1 MSIRKTT
8 ICLGGFRDYYRVRFR
23 VDIQIVFSPHDGVAD
38 MSSYVPLIM
47 FSGFPVFVS
56 VAWYISTYNRFIKY
70 RNQIEES
77 WSRIE
82 VALKRRFNLIPNLI
96 RSVQGYEE
104 HEAEVLQKV
113 SGRFTGTADVPE
125 RIEEES
131 RLSRSLHGLL
141 AVAEDYPDLKASQ
154 NFLSLQNSLNEIEQ
168 DIQEARNRF
177 NEAIRK
183 YNTLVE
189 SFPSSYIARKYNFPK
204 ANYFTLELATQREM
218 PKVDFSSSRAMD
230 KREQRATP

>member
-1 MSIRKTT
+1 
-8 ICLGGFRDYYRVRFR
+8 
-23 VDIQIVFSPHDGVAD
+23 
-38 MSSYVPLIM
+38 MSSYIPLII
-47 FSGFPVFVS
+47 FSGFALFVA
-56 VAWYISTYNRFIKY
+56 VTWYIKTYNGFIKY
-70 RNQIEES
+70 RNRIEES

-113 SGRFTGTADVPE
+113 SGRFTGTTNVPE

-168 DIQEARNRF
+168 DIQQARNRF
-177 NEAIRK
+177 NEAIRR

-189 SFPSSYIARKYNFPK
+189 SFPSSYLARKYNFPK
-204 ANYFTLELATQREM
+204 ADYFTLELATQREM
-218 PKVDFSSSRAMD
+218 PTVDFSSSQAKD
-230 KREQRATP
+230 KR

>member
-1 MSIRKTT
+1 
-8 ICLGGFRDYYRVRFR
+8 
-23 VDIQIVFSPHDGVAD
+23 

-47 FSGFPVFVS
+47 FSGFPVLVS

>member
-1 MSIRKTT
+1 
-8 ICLGGFRDYYRVRFR
+8 
-23 VDIQIVFSPHDGVAD
+23 

-47 FSGFPVFVS
+47 FSGFPVLVS

-218 PKVDFSSSRAMD
+218 PEVDFSSSRAMD